1 MAKTTQAMNDF
12 AKEYFAAC
20 LARDVNYIAAHSIED
35 DDTGYTGFHSGKTI
49 DYSIADSVASIG
61 PAPPASCINSAPYG
75 WMIGDI
81 AWLVDFPTG
90 VLPNGEPLPDPV
102 RVSFVMRRVK
112 GEWKMAHWHV
122 SESVSRD
129 LHAK

>member
-1 MAKTTQAMNDF
+1 
-12 AKEYFAAC
+12 
-20 LARDVNYIAAHSIED
+20 
-35 DDTGYTGFHSGKTI
+35 
-49 DYSIADSVASIG
+49 
-61 PAPPASCINSAPYG
+61 
-75 WMIGDI
+75 MIGDI